1 MPTETASP
9 ERLDRRQW
17 LSLAVM
23 TVSTFVVLLDTTVVN
38 VALPVIVRDLD
49 GSLDAATW
57 VLAGFVLA
65 FAVLLLPAARVADR
79 YGRRLMFVL
88 GMAVFGAASL
98 WCALSGSLAQLVT
111 ARVLQGAGAAMVE
124 PTVLALITTTM
135 PSTRRGLAFGV
146 QGIAAGLG
154 VLLGPTLGGAV
165 ATGLSWEYVFLLNVP
180 VALFAVIAAPF
191 VVQESRTRAPV
202 KGVDLP
208 GVALSS
214 AGLFL
219 LVFPMIEGERL
230 GWTSPVVLGS
240 FAGAAVTLT
249 CFVLVERRVAR
260 PLMDLRLFADRLFA
274 VGNVLRAV
282 VQFVTLG
289 TFFPVVLLLQLELGY
304 SALGSAVV
312 LLPLVVASVVLS
324 PVAGSL
330 SDRVDVRLLVVPG
343 LLLVAAGAA
352 LLALAVTATGLPLLL
367 VALGVV
373 GAGLG
378 MLEAPTTSATLRDVP
393 EHRAGLAS
401 GVSYVT
407 LLVGAELGLAV
418 SAAVV
423 QYQVADGSTFAGAV
437 RTALLVCALV
447 AGASAVLGS
456 RFTTNEE
463 G

>member
-1 MPTETASP
+1 MTADTASP

-17 LSLAVM
+17 LSLVVM

-165 ATGLSWEYVFLLNVP
+165 TTGLSWEYVFLLNVP
-180 VALFAVIAAPF
+180 VALLAVIVAPF
-191 VVQESRTRAPV
+191 VVQESRTSSPA

-240 FAGAAVTLT
+240 FAAAAVTLT

-260 PLMDLRLFADRLFA
+260 PLLDLRLFADRLFA

-343 LLLVAAGAA
+343 LLLVAAGAV

-418 SAAVV
+418 STAVV
-423 QYQVADGSTFAGAV
+423 QYQVADGSTFADAV
-437 RTALLVCALV
+437 RTALLVCAVV
-447 AGASAVLGS
+447 AGAAAVLGS
-456 RFTTNEE
+456 RFATNKE